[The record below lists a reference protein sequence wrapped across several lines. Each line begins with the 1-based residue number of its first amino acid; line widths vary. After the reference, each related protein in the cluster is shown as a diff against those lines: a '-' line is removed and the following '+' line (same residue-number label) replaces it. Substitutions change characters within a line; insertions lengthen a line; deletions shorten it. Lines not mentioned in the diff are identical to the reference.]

1 MSRKDEDLILHG
13 LYYFR
18 ESIDEEFAITS
29 DQILWLAA
37 HSFSDGG
44 AWLKE
49 GELQGFD
56 CSVIP
61 IELRTKLL
69 MSKFELPLRYL
80 HYRRLIKFVPVGDD
94 RANVAVTFAGA
105 DRAMRLHT
113 RLGRIEVW
121 YQEHR
126 DGFLG
131 LVITIAVSLLTAL
144 TTVAVLEHFHRSFAA
159 PPRTLFDAEPRTQP

>member
-1 MSRKDEDLILHG
+1 MSRKDEDRILHG
-13 LYYFR
+13 LHYFR
-18 ESIDEEFAITS
+18 ESLDEEFAVTS
-29 DQILWLAA
+29 EQILWLAA
-37 HSFSDGG
+37 HSFADGSG
-44 AWLKE
+44 WHKD

-61 IELRTKLL
+61 IELRRKLL

-80 HYRRLIKFVPVGDD
+80 HYRRLIKFTPLSDET
-94 RANVAVTFAGA
+94 ANVSVTFAGV

-113 RLGRIEVW
+113 RLGRMELW

-131 LVITIAVSLLTAL
+131 IAITVAVSFITATIAVAIVGGS
-144 TTVAVLEHFHRSFAA
+144 HRNS
-159 PPRTLFDAEPRTQP
+159 AEPTRIMYQSDPRSQP